1 MDKINEFHK
10 ANIVWSDVATEVTGR
25 RWHCPVKR
33 IVCNDGFS
41 VSVQASET
49 DYCSPRETG
58 AHPYWAFELGYPSE
72 RDESLMQYAEDEDR
86 PTNTVYG
93 YVPVS
98 VVEAL
103 IDKHGGI
110 AFPASGA
117 EEAR

>member
-1 MDKINEFHK
+1 MDKINKFHK
-10 ANIVWSDVATEVTGR
+10 DNIVWAESASSALGR
-25 RWHCPVKR
+25 RWHHPVKR

-49 DYCSPRETG
+49 AYCSPRETA
-58 AHPYWAFELGYPSE
+58 AHPYWAFELGFPSE
-72 RDESLMQYAEDEDR
+72 KEETLMQYAEDEDR
-86 PTNTVYG
+86 PTDTVYG

-110 AFPASGA
+110 K
-117 EEAR
+117 E